1 MSQTKVRFADDMRH
15 TDETDDSYYAR
26 RAAEHRLRLEATGDE
41 RARIA
46 HRRLAAAYERH
57 AIRAILDRS
66 LG

>member
-1 MSQTKVRFADDMRH
+1 MRH
-15 TDETDDSYYAR
+15 HDETDESYYAR
-26 RAAEHRLRLEATGDE
+26 RAAEHRLRLEAAGDE
-41 RARIA
+41 RSRAA